1 MINGEM
7 KKVTKR
13 EAHKWND
20 TGTGQHDDAT
30 FAKLDAEV
38 CAYSMIESTSVHWRD
53 LLESLAPP
61 PALHARRSSPCWLPR

>member
-1 MINGEM
+1 MIRGTDRRRDDSDLPEIMINGEM

-38 CAYSMIESTSVHWRD
+38 CAYSMIESTSVH
-53 LLESLAPP
+53 
-61 PALHARRSSPCWLPR
+61 